1 MKWSTL
7 LFLTATAIISLS
19 CSEVLKDSEH
29 VLYYETHAKAWEERL
44 PVGNGRLGMMP
55 DGDPHEEH
63 IILNE
68 ISLWSGCEADYA
80 NPDAAESLSV
90 IRQALLEGDN
100 AKAQKIM
107 YERFVPDNDRNA
119 GAYGTYQV
127 LGQLVIKHDY
137 ADTTAVHEYRR
148 WLDIREAT
156 SYSSYKVGN
165 VSFEK
170 KYYVSRHDDVMIVEV
185 SSSKPGMVN
194 MEVCLDRAGRAEEE
208 VTADGLLKFSGNL
221 SSGTDDPGMG
231 YCAYAKVISDGKV
244 ETTGGETP
252 SIKVSGSDKAWIII
266 SAATDYFSKDY
277 ESMAL
282 SRLESMSPR
291 KMRIAHKEAV
301 KAHQELY
308 LRNTLSLS
316 CGTTREIKATDK
328 RISDYA
334 TGAED
339 NALAALYYNYGR
351 YLLICSTCP
360 GLLPPNLQGLWS
372 NSFLTPWNG
381 DYHTNINVQMNHW
394 IAESGNL
401 SELHEPLI
409 DLVMRLIP
417 SGEKSAKDFY
427 GQTAE
432 GWVQHMMTNV
442 WNYTA
447 PGEHPSWGA
456 TNTGGAW
463 LCAHLWEHYLY
474 NGDLEYLR
482 KVYPA
487 MKGASEFFL
496 STMITEPS
504 HGWLVTAPTSSP
516 ENSFIVD
523 GPQGKTAV
531 SICMGPTMDIQLIRE
546 LFTNTAA
553 AAELIYPQAQE
564 KDFVARLREALTK
577 LPPHQI
583 SKEGYLME
591 WLEDYVEAEPQ
602 HRHVSHLYGLYPGNQ
617 ISPSRT
623 PELAEACKI
632 TLNRRGDEATG
643 WSRAWKINFWARL
656 GDGDRALKLLRSLLA
671 PAAYEGC
678 TEEFCNVAGT
688 YPNLLCAHP
697 PFQIDGNFGGA
708 AGISE
713 MLVQSNEGFINILPA
728 LPSEWSEGCI
738 KGIKVR
744 GGATVDLEW
753 SKGKASK
760 ITITGGWNDEIKLR
774 TQNGLWLEFNLAKGQ
789 KKSICFD

>member
-29 VLYYETHAKAWEERL
+29 VLYYETHAKTWEERL

-194 MEVCLDRAGRAEEE
+194 MEVCLDRAGCAEEG

-266 SAATDYFSKDY
+266 SAATDYFIEDY
-277 ESMAL
+277 DRLAL
-282 SRLESMSPR
+282 ARLDAMDYR
-291 KMRIAHKEAV
+291 KTKSSHKNSVA
-301 KAHQELY
+301 AHQELY

-316 CGTTREIKATDK
+316 NGNEVENKPTDQ
-328 RISDYA
+328 RIADYA
-334 TGAED
+334 KGSED

-351 YLLICSTCP
+351 YLLICSTRP
-360 GLLPPNLQGLWS
+360 GCLPPNLQGLWA
-372 NSFLTPWNG
+372 NTFHTPWNG

-409 DLVMRLIP
+409 DLTLRLIP

-427 GQTAE
+427 GQSAD

-474 NGDLEYLR
+474 NGDLDYLS

-487 MKGASEFFL
+487 LKGASEFFL
-496 STMITEPS
+496 STMIKEPQ

-516 ENSFIVD
+516 ENAFIVD
-523 GPQGKTAV
+523 GPNEKAAV
-531 SICMGPTMDIQLIRE
+531 SICMGPTMDNQLIRE
-546 LFTNTAA
+546 LFTNTAEA
-553 AAELIYPQAQE
+553 AILLKIDKEFADSLTSAAQQ
-564 KDFVARLREALTK
+564 

-583 SKEGYLME
+583 SPKGYLME
-591 WLEDYVEAEPQ
+591 WLQDYEEAEPQ

-643 WSRAWKINFWARL
+643 WRRAWKINFWARL